1 MIYLLLFWEF
11 CKVSVFCVGGG
22 YASMPLIQ
30 AGVVDGYH
38 WLTMS
43 EFVDVF
49 TISQMTPGPIGI
61 NAATFA
67 GMKTAGLFGGV
78 AATVGFVVPSLC
90 LGITLAKIFLKYGNI
105 GPVRGALNGLRPAV
119 VGLICAASID
129 FILLALWN
137 TEELPVHWNDLSSGG
152 AGAAYCDAGS
162 RAAPYRCHYNSC
174 RFGGLGT
181 CIGDGRVTYRV
192 GILDCRLLNL
202 LYLFR
207 YGRVSEWFKE
217 LVLKTSDTA
226 RYRGFESHPF
236 RQ

>member
-43 EFVDVF
+43 EFVDIF

-67 GMKTAGLFGGV
+67 GMKTAGIFGGV

-90 LGITLAKIFLKYGNI
+90 IGITLAKIFLKYGDI
-105 GPVRGALNGLRPAV
+105 GPVRGVLNGLRPAV

-137 TEELPVHWNDLSSGG
+137 TKELPVHWSDLSL
-152 AGAAYCDAGS
+152 
-162 RAAPYRCHYNSC
+162 
-174 RFGGLGT
+174 GGLVLLIVT
-181 CIGDGRVTYRV
+181 LVAVRRHIGVIT
-192 GILDCRLLNL
+192 ILVASGVL
-202 LYLFR
+202 
-207 YGRVSEWFKE
+207 G
-217 LVLKTSDTA
+217 LVLGMA
-226 RYRGFESHPF
+226 GLLIV
-236 RQ
+236 

>member
-30 AGVVDGYH
+30 AGVVDGH
-38 WLTMS
+38 QWLTMS
-43 EFVDVF
+43 EFVDIF

-67 GMKTAGLFGGV
+67 GMKTAGIFGGV

-90 LGITLAKIFLKYGNI
+90 IGITLAKIFLKYGDI

-137 TEELPVHWNDLSSGG
+137 TEELPVHWSDLSL
-152 AGAAYCDAGS
+152 
-162 RAAPYRCHYNSC
+162 
-174 RFGGLGT
+174 GGLVLLIVT
-181 CIGDGRVTYRV
+181 LVAVRRHIGVIT
-192 GILDCRLLNL
+192 ILVASGVL
-202 LYLFR
+202 
-207 YGRVSEWFKE
+207 G
-217 LVLKTSDTA
+217 LVLGMAGLLTV
-226 RYRGFESHPF
+226 
-236 RQ
+236 

>member
-43 EFVDVF
+43 EFVDIF

-67 GMKTAGLFGGV
+67 GMKTAGIFGGV

-90 LGITLAKIFLKYGNI
+90 IGITLAKIFLKYGDI

-137 TEELPVHWNDLSSGG
+137 TEELPVHWSDLSL
-152 AGAAYCDAGS
+152 
-162 RAAPYRCHYNSC
+162 
-174 RFGGLGT
+174 GGLVLLIVT
-181 CIGDGRVTYRV
+181 LAAVRRHIGVIT
-192 GILDCRLLNL
+192 ILVASGVL
-202 LYLFR
+202 
-207 YGRVSEWFKE
+207 G
-217 LVLKTSDTA
+217 LVLGMVGLLTV
-226 RYRGFESHPF
+226 
-236 RQ
+236 